1 MHFILL
7 GDVSFNLQAAFCGV
21 FPVKCNHSRELLD
34 SVLAHSHAACRLGL
48 EAGSKAELVLAM
60 SMLAK
65 YPGSNLVCNG
75 YKDVEYMELVTRL
88 FSW

>member
-1 MHFILL
+1 MQGKFR
-7 GDVSFNLQAAFCGV
+7 GV
-21 FPVKCNHSRELLD
+21 FPVKCNHSAELLR
-34 SVLAHSHAACRLGL
+34 SILEYGQAKCNFGL

-75 YKDVEYMELVTRL
+75 YKDKDYMELVSESLSFCGDMWLLRIDC
-88 FSW
+88 